1 MSRAWRAL
9 VRRAAARVGPL
20 MPGRLAEGVL
30 QARAWAGEGVTRG
43 LPSFGR
49 VLVLA
54 PHPDDESIACGGTVA
69 LLADAGARVVLVV
82 ASDGEATLGSSL
94 PPEGIAAARR
104 AEARRAAEVLGI
116 ADVRFLREPDL
127 GLSGRVEQLA
137 RAVGGLVEE
146 LRPELVLLPWFLDG
160 TSDHRALALALARA
174 RPGDEVEVWGGE
186 VWAPLPANRLV
197 DVSTVMDRKR
207 SALACHATA
216 HGAFD
221 LEAMLGLSRYRS
233 VQGFRGRGHAEAF
246 LAVPGPTWTRMAEEA
261 LELRDGQ
268 VRARH
273 VAS

>member
-1 MSRAWRAL
+1 MPRPWRAL
-9 VRRAAARVGPL
+9 VRRAAARLGPL
-20 MPGRLAEGVL
+20 VPGRLAEGAL
-30 QARAWAGEGVTRG
+30 QARAWAGEGVARG

-54 PHPDDESIACGGTVA
+54 PHPDDETIACGGTVA
-69 LLADAGARVVLVV
+69 LLADAGARIDLLV
-82 ASDGEATLGSSL
+82 ASDGEATLGSGL
-94 PPEGIAAARR
+94 PPAEIAAARR
-104 AEARRAAEVLGI
+104 GEARRAAAVLGI
-116 ADVRFLREPDL
+116 TDVRFLGEPDL
-127 GLSGRVEQLA
+127 GLAGRVDALV
-137 RAVGGLVEE
+137 RA
-146 LRPELVLLPWFLDG
+146 LRGALRETAAELVLLPWFLDG

-246 LAVPGPTWTRMAEEA
+246 LALPGPTWTRMTEEA
-261 LELRDGQ
+261 LELHGEQ